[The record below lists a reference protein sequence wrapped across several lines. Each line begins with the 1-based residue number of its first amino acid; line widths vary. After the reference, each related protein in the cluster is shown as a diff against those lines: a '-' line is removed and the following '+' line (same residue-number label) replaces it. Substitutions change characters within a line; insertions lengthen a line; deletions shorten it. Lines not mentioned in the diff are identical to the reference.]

1 MGDGKLLETITS
13 CVIVDATDVEDVNE
27 AREDELRLERE
38 LGAGAGTSNAS
49 TQYDFST
56 TKLP

>member
-1 MGDGKLLETITS
+1 MGDRKLLETITS
-13 CVIVDATDVEDVNE
+13 CVIVDATGVEDVNE
-27 AREDELRLERE
+27 TREDELRLERE

-49 TQYDFST
+49 TECDFSI